1 VTLARPAIDPEL
13 QGLLAAL
20 PTMPQLSPEVVEQ
33 VRRFP
38 QPPIETVLD
47 GRDVDRSEITVTSSD
62 GAQIPLSI
70 YAARIW
76 AAGGQA
82 ELHVWA
88 GGFHGFD
95 ALFPQVRVSAAAHR
109 TRDDG
114 SPGF

>member
-1 VTLARPAIDPEL
+1 MTLARPAIDPEL

-76 AAGGQA
+76 AGRRAGGA
-82 ELHVWA
+82 ARLGGRLPRLRRALPA
-88 GGFHGFD
+88 G
-95 ALFPQVRVSAAAHR
+95 ARVGGCPPYAR
-109 TRDDG
+109 
-114 SPGF
+114 